1 MLRIILVLLILRD
14 AAEFEAGKCSGGC
27 PKVLLHAIHTYL
39 DAGVLAYISTQ
50 LVEQLKIILLL
61 TV

>member
-1 MLRIILVLLILRD
+1 MLGIILVLLILHD

-39 DAGVLAYISTQ
+39 DAGI
-50 LVEQLKIILLL
+50 LVCIQ
-61 TV
+61 